1 MFPMKR
7 FLSLCVPLVLGVSAQ
22 AQFITGVADRTSYTD
37 QATFTVGTNVG
48 FVYSAT
54 LNGVPVPMG
63 VSQTIRRM
71 DYYDLLAQRTPS
83 GGGVTERQL
92 VRFIVLSSSRGS
104 PERGLTGRSS
114 PSWGSCADTCAGLA
128 AYEPRVTSRSA
139 ETRTVFSSLAVE
151 CLPDRFEQ

>member
-7 FLSLCVPLVLGVSAQ
+7 FLLLCVPLVLGVSAQ
-22 AQFITGVADRTSYTD
+22 AQFITGVAERTSYTD
-37 QATFTVGTNVG
+37 QATFTVATNVG
-48 FVYSAT
+48 YVYSAT

-92 VRFIVLSSSRGS
+92 VRLIVLSSSRGS
-104 PERGLTGRSS
+104 PERGLIAWTPYPPIAS
-114 PSWGSCADTCAGLA
+114 AAAEFAGGGLNL
-128 AYEPRVTSRSA
+128 VTPGEYA
-139 ETRTVFSSLAVE
+139 
-151 CLPDRFEQ
+151 P